1 MKKLGAEAI
10 LSAILLPFV
19 VWIVANIYDLKSA
32 YAEVKQRNDY
42 NRETLIEIKQNVEY
56 IRQKLETK

>member
-19 VWIVANIYDLKSA
+19 VWIVSNMYELKSA
-32 YAEVKQRNDY
+32 YAEVKQKNDY
-42 NRETLIEIKQNVEY
+42 NKEMLLEIKQNVEY
-56 IRQKLETK
+56 IRQKMEAK